1 MGKGK
6 ESFISDSDDSG
17 LEMKRF
23 EMSVVSGS
31 DVDMA
36 QLKKFVETKQDGLVN
51 SLKRIP
57 ALGIILGKLKSS
69 DRFLMLY

>member
-17 LEMKRF
+17 LEMKKF